1 MPKIASSATV
11 DPKAELGDDV
21 IVGPGC
27 YIGPEA
33 RIGAGTRLIANVTIL
48 GNTQIGRDNILYPSC
63 VIGAPPQ
70 DLKYRGSSTHL
81 VIGDGNVF
89 REGVTAHTG
98 TEVGGGMT
106 RVGNH
111 NQFQVGTHLAHDV
124 NVGDHCI
131 LSNQVQIA
139 GHVNIESHVT
149 VSGLVGVQQFVTLGR
164 YCFITG
170 MARCSMDAPPY
181 MIYGYEGNIQGVNI
195 KGLGRWG
202 FNEPSIQQ
210 LRDLYKK
217 LFPRKSQIAGNYS
230 LRALYRLWPARR
242 DDRNNGNS
250 SLAKRITDV
259 ESHTSLDEHGR
270 YLIDFLKRSVH
281 SGVYGRFLE
290 SQRRDGSSERPKFY
304 AGGNGQ

>member
-11 DPKAELGDDV
+11 DAKAELADDV
-21 IVGPGC
+21 SVGPGC
-27 YIGPEA
+27 YVGPEVKIGP
-33 RIGAGTRLIANVTIL
+33 GSRLIANVTVM
-48 GNTQIGRDNILYPSC
+48 GNTQIGRDNIFYPSC

-70 DLKYRGSSTHL
+70 DLKYRGSSTIL
-81 VIGDGNVF
+81 AIGDGNVF

-98 TEVGGGMT
+98 TEVAGGMT
-106 RVGNH
+106 RVGCH

-124 NVGDHCI
+124 IVGDHCI

-139 GHVNIESHVT
+139 GHVRIESHVT

-181 MIYGYEGNIQGVNI
+181 MIYGYEGNIQGVNV

-202 FNEPSIQQ
+202 FAEPSIQQ

-217 LFPRKSQIAGNYS
+217 LFPRKSQVAGNYS
-230 LRALYRLWPARR
+230 LRALYRLWPSRR
-242 DDRNNGNS
+242 DERNGNS
-250 SLAKRITDV
+250 SLARRIVDV
-259 ESHTSLDEHGR
+259 ETQTSLDEHGR
-270 YLIDFLKRSVH
+270 YLIDFLKRSIH
-281 SGVYGRFLE
+281 DGVYGRFLE
-290 SQRRDGSSERPKFY
+290 SQRRDGGAERPKFY
-304 AGGNGQ
+304 AGSNAQ